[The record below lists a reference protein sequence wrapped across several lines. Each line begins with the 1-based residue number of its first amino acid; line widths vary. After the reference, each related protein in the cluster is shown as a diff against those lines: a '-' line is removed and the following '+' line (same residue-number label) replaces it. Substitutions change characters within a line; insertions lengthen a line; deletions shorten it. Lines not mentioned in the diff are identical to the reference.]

1 MTLLLPVLHYCHFNV
16 FWEGEKITRA
26 KYIHIFLLYSKYIY
40 IYMHKQIDKGEIIY
54 YQYLSD
60 KQKIN
65 RIDRQMDRKEIHYRE
80 LVHTIMNVDKS
91 QGLLSQ
97 VG

>member
-1 MTLLLPVLHYCHFNV
+1 
-16 FWEGEKITRA
+16 
-26 KYIHIFLLYSKYIY
+26 
-40 IYMHKQIDKGEIIY
+40 MHKQIDKGEIIY